1 MLICG
6 NIVIQNGS
14 LDLQYKQRLAFQ
26 IVSSYIFWKFPDIF
40 ENYIKSL
47 NLIILLDQLVL
58 LSYNIAR
65 EVLSNKVKNKFEI
78 FKI

>member
-6 NIVIQNGS
+6 NIAIQNDS

-47 NLIILLDQLVL
+47 NLIILLDQWATILPEK
-58 LSYNIAR
+58 SYLIKLTNACISQTQ
-65 EVLSNKVKNKFEI
+65 LI
-78 FKI
+78 